1 MYFSTYQ
8 DESEQG
14 EQEEAASEAKDNKS
28 GQVSGCEYY
37 VQYHKLIHILHRH
50 VHSHYIQASGKD
62 AAASGAKGNN
72 KGQVEVVRVCV
83 CDVMFV
89 CMLLC
94 ARILL

>member
-1 MYFSTYQ
+1 MYLSTYQ
-8 DESEQG
+8 EESEQG

-28 GQVSGCEYY
+28 GQVSGCAYN
-37 VQYHKLIHILHRH
+37 VQYYKLIHILHHH

-62 AAASGAKGNN
+62 AAASGTKNNN
-72 KGQVEVVRVCV
+72 KGQVRVVWV

-94 ARILL
+94 AHILL